1 MLLAGDEFSQTQDGN
16 NNAYCQDSALAW
28 LNWNLSTEQK
38 DLLEFVRKVIQLRKT
53 EPVFRRRRFFQ
64 GRSIHGTEIQDV
76 YWLTP
81 DGSEMSEHDWWSDH
95 ARCLG
100 LVLIGDQIDE
110 TDECGERIS
119 GETFA
124 ILFNAHHEAIAF
136 RLGARE
142 RDVSWTCVIDT
153 ASPNDTG
160 AIYQHMSYFP
170 LQARSLA
177 VLRGELLSPT
187 NIK

>member
-76 YWLTP
+76 YWLKP
-81 DGSEMSEHDWWSDH
+81 DGTEMSDNDWNAGY

-100 LVLIGDQIDE
+100 IALPGDQITE
-110 TDECGERIS
+110 TDQQGNRIIGDS
-119 GETFA
+119 FALLLNASHETVPFT
-124 ILFNAHHEAIAF
+124 
-136 RLGARE
+136 LGTR
-142 RDVSWTCVIDT
+142 RRVLGWTCVFNT
-153 ASPNDTG
+153 ADPRNE
-160 AIYQHMSYFP
+160 QRVLEHMAVFP
-170 LQARSLA
+170 LQARSF
-177 VLRGELLSPT
+177 VLLKADLLDST
-187 NIK
+187 TS